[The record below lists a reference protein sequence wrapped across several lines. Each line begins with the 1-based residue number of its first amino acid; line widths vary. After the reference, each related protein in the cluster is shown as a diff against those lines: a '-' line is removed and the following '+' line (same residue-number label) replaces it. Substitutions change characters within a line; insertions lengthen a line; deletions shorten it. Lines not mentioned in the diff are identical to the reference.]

1 MSEISIFLTLSFV
14 IFASPYI
21 AKFLRLPIAP
31 TEIILGIIF
40 KNIGILGESEILK
53 LVAELGFYYL
63 MFLAGTSVDL
73 KLFFKQTRRNLIA
86 NLGFIFALYF
96 GAFIGVFALNLSPI
110 FIVVIPLMSV
120 GLLSTLYK
128 DYGLEQKWLN
138 LAMEIG
144 IIGELF
150 SISCLTLLNAYL
162 KFGISSDF
170 FLNLA
175 ILGGFL
181 CFITLFIR
189 GLGILF
195 WWRPQIKKILMP
207 HFDKNEKDIRLSIA
221 IFFLTIGVMMALNLE
236 VVLGAFIAGT
246 FLPTF
251 FDHKKALPEKLSAF
265 GYGFLIPIFFVFT
278 GSTIDLGALLQT
290 QILRQ
295 MLIITASII
304 TLRVGIAWLIF
315 RKNSAKIGLAI
326 SMPFTLL
333 IATATMG
340 MEAKFIDLD
349 LYYAMI
355 FASILEV
362 IICLSLIKFL
372 TNLKKT

>member
-73 KLFFKQTRRNLIA
+73 KLFFKQTRRNLMA

-120 GLLSTLYK
+120 GVLSTLYK

-181 CFITLFIR
+181 CFIALFIR

-195 WWRPQIKKILMP
+195 LWQPQIKK
-207 HFDKNEKDIRLSIA
+207 
-221 IFFLTIGVMMALNLE
+221 
-236 VVLGAFIAGT
+236 VL
-246 FLPTF
+246 TF

-304 TLRVGIAWLIF
+304 TLRVGMAWLIF
-315 RKNSAKIGLAI
+315 RKDSTKIGLAI

-340 MEAKFIDLD
+340 LEAKFIDLD